1 MKLKAQ
7 GRMNVIM
14 KVFHFVSALCIRKVS
29 CGHVRYYSVEGV
41 FSLQPTC
48 PHGQAQNSHPTVSGR
63 HWVALG
69 AAGRHVA
76 TSPLGTRPPR
86 QGQCFSL
93 GAEGRGRV
101 QSPSEF

>member
-48 PHGQAQNSHPTVSGR
+48 TLRGVTPG
-63 HWVALG
+63 W
-69 AAGRHVA
+69 
-76 TSPLGTRPPR
+76 R
-86 QGQCFSL
+86 QT
-93 GAEGRGRV
+93 
-101 QSPSEF
+101 